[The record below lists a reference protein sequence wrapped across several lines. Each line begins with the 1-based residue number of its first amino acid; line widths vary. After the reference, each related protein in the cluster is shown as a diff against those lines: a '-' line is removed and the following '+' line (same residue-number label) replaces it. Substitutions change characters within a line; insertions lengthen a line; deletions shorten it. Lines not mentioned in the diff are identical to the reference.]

1 MDLPTQADIDTITSL
16 SQAGPAVSL
25 YMPTHR
31 SGPGVEGDP
40 KRWKNLVNAADAG
53 LAQIGM
59 RRPDIDALLGPAR
72 ALQNSTME
80 WQYMGDGLAMFL
92 RPGWEKTLRM
102 PLQVPEIAAVG
113 DKVIVSPL
121 LRYVT
126 TDDRFFVLTVSQRL
140 VRLLA
145 GTGHGLEEVVLDDV
159 PTSLRDVIEPL
170 EPRSD
175 TMTRPVSGGRARAVF
190 YGHGAADDD
199 FKKEQIQQFLDIV
212 AHGLGKF
219 LADQNLPVVLVGLPQ
234 MIGAYRVENTYQ
246 KVLDA
251 TVQLNPD
258 PMSVEELHAA
268 AWPILQSYLDQQ
280 RQGAISRFEE
290 LNGTGK
296 TAVESHEVETSAAEG
311 RIDTLFV
318 SVEPSCW
325 DSVNVKGTPIVVL
338 GTENEFSACEALDAA
353 AVNTLAHGG
362 KVYSVPSHAVP
373 GRRAMSAIL
382 RY

>member
-16 SQAGPAVSL
+16 NQAGPAVSL

-31 SGPGVEGDP
+31 SGPGVDGDA

-53 LAQIGM
+53 LAQTGL

-113 DKVIVSPL
+113 DKVVVSPL

-126 TDDRFFVLTVSQRL
+126 TDDRFLVLTVSQRL
-140 VRLLA
+140 VRVLA
-145 GTGHGLEEVVLDDV
+145 GTGHGLEQVILDDI
-159 PTSLRDVIEPL
+159 PTSLREVIEPP

-199 FKKEQIQQFLDIV
+199 FKKDQIQQFLDIV
-212 AHGLGKF
+212 AHGLAKF
-219 LADQNLPVVLVGLPQ
+219 LVDQDLPVVLVGLPR
-234 MIGAYRVENTYQ
+234 MVGAYRAENTYA
-246 KVLDA
+246 KVLAD
-251 TVQLNPD
+251 TVQSNPD
-258 PMSVEELHAA
+258 PMSEEEIHAA
-268 AWPILQSYLDQQ
+268 VWPIIEKYLEEE
-280 RQGAISRFEE
+280 RQGAINRFDE

-296 TAVESHEVETSAAEG
+296 TAVDAHEVEAAAAEG
-311 RIDTLFV
+311 RVDTLFL

-325 DSVNVKGTPIVVL
+325 DSVNVKGTPMVVL
-338 GTENEFSACEALDAA
+338 GTESEFSACEALDAA

-362 KVYSVPSHAVP
+362 DVYSLPSHAVP